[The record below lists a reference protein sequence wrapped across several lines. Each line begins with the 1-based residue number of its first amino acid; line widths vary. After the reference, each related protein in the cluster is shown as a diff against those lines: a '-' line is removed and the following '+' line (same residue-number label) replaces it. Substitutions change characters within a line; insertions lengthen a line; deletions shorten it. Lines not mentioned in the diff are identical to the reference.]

1 MLPMQI
7 GHRHGRSV
15 RRQLAVKHHMG
26 GKGATLKTDLRKI
39 VQIARESGYRGY
51 LPIETLPVPREEYDP
66 RARVHQCLQELRAA
80 LRE

>member
-1 MLPMQI
+1 MRFLS
-7 GHRHGRSV
+7 GAFHFNHAFRHRPRP
-15 RRQLAVKHHMG
+15 LHMG

-51 LPIETLPVPREEYDP
+51 LPIETLPVPGEEYDP

-80 LRE
+80 LME